1 MAACSL
7 FCFMFPAALA
17 QGRNYSG
24 PGLDGSVVDREGWGL
39 LSGSVTSSMNLKG
52 QSSSSVAR
60 SSGDVT

>member
-1 MAACSL
+1 
-7 FCFMFPAALA
+7 MFPAALA